1 MLYTRKDDL
10 VSQREQPTSEV
21 KVGDMTCVVAVVT
34 GHKKV
39 LMGADSLIR
48 GGDDAWSSEPK
59 IWKAG
64 AGRYGIGYAGDFAWG
79 EMLRYR
85 VRWPTLTTDLPKRL
99 KDCIQSAAVRAK
111 LDLNSKRFSGGA
123 LVCHAGVIYAIDNAL
138 NVLADPTRDY
148 AAIGTEDIANG
159 VLYATKNW
167 NPKRRVLA
175 ALEAAAEHS
184 TTVRS
189 PWVLLQV

>member
-1 MLYTRKDDL
+1 
-10 VSQREQPTSEV
+10 
-21 KVGDMTCVVAVVT
+21 MTCVVAVVT

-59 IWKAG
+59 VWRAG
-64 AGRYGIGYAGDFAWG
+64 AGRFGIGYCGDFAWG
-79 EMLRYR
+79 ELLRYR
-85 VRWPTLTTDLPKRL
+85 VRWPTTTTELPKRL
-99 KDCIQSAAVRAK
+99 KDCIQNAAARTDF
-111 LDLNSKRFSGGA
+111 DLKSKKFSGDA
-123 LVCHAGVIYAIDNAL
+123 LVCHAGVIYTIDNAL
-138 NVLADPTRDY
+138 NVLTDPTRDY

-159 VLYATKNW
+159 VLHATKAW

-175 ALEAAAEHS
+175 ALKASAEHS